1 MILDSM
7 NTEEVAYML
16 YRKKYGELSIKQQFN
31 CDQYKDIHD
40 SIIADEKNGVHNFL
54 LTSNRLI
61 MLNRIED
68 YARKDRLI
76 SLEKEVDDK
85 KENEGI
91 KMILRELKKIRKE
104 ISMLNDKV
112 NSMTQK

>member
-1 MILDSM
+1 MFLDSM

-31 CDQYKDIHD
+31 CYQYKDIHD

-61 MLNRIED
+61 MLSRIED
-68 YARKDRLI
+68 CARKDRLI
-76 SLEKEVDDK
+76 SLEKEVDNK
-85 KENEGI
+85 KENEGV

-104 ISMLNDKV
+104 ISILNDKI
-112 NSMTQK
+112 SSIK

>member
-1 MILDSM
+1 M

-61 MLNRIED
+61 MLDRIKKC
-68 YARKDRLI
+68 AREDRLI
-76 SLEKEVDDK
+76 SLKKEVDDK
-85 KENEGI
+85 KKDESIEM
-91 KMILRELKKIRKE
+91 MILRELKKIRKE
-104 ISMLNDKV
+104 ISMLNDKI
-112 NSMTQK
+112 SSIK